1 MIHFPLIR
9 LLKCTAAG
17 SVFCSVPVSRL
28 LSNAAANV
36 NTEYGITNIQDDD
49 DFTNRVLKNQAPVL
63 VDFHAKWC
71 GPCKILGPRLE
82 NVMKSYMNSVLLA
95 KVDIDQLD
103 SIALKYKVSVVPT
116 IISMKNGKEIE
127 RFEGAKEEEF
137 IRRKIETMLAYNG

>member
-1 MIHFPLIR
+1 M
-9 LLKCTAAG
+9 
-17 SVFCSVPVSRL
+17 PVSRL

-36 NTEYGITNIQDDD
+36 NAEYGITNIQDDD

-63 VDFHAKWC
+63 IDFHAKWC

-95 KVDIDQLD
+95 KVDIDHLD
-103 SIALKYKVSVVPT
+103 SIAVKYKVSVVPT